1 MALGFVSVT
10 VQMSY
15 ATTRGRGIL
24 KIERFQILI
33 GLNDV
38 MLVPRLG
45 ADNISSL
52 HIKGLTFC
60 HNFGLATEDQPVLVA
75 VMVMAIGTAMCSRNT
90 EYAGTGYAAPLWQ
103 IVLPHFLLA
112 RSDYWHVASSSA
124 VVLNFYIALLA
135 LCNLQFRCPA

>member
-1 MALGFVSVT
+1 MAFGFVSVT

-33 GLNDV
+33 DLNNV

-45 ADNISSL
+45 
-52 HIKGLTFC
+52 
-60 HNFGLATEDQPVLVA
+60 
-75 VMVMAIGTAMCSRNT
+75 T
-90 EYAGTGYAAPLWQ
+90 EYAGTGYPAPPWP
-103 IVLPHFLLA
+103 IVLPHCLLT